1 LPEQTL
7 SLLINGG
14 IAGIFAVF
22 AIVLVREFIKF
33 IREMNDSWQ
42 EFLKAEREQREK
54 IMVTANRNMTEL
66 STQIA
71 RLTAIIAGLEK
82 KER

>member
-1 LPEQTL
+1 MPEQTL